1 MDSKIIIVT
10 FCVLLAASL
19 KSETEAVASHNPDFN
34 GKRSSVLKL
43 SNVRRTIRNM
53 CATMND
59 VCKMER
65 DELQDAD
72 Q

>member
-34 GKRSSVLKL
+34 GKRSSVLVNFILFFLMRFLK
-43 SNVRRTIRNM
+43 M
-53 CATMND
+53 CFKIALFL
-59 VCKMER
+59 K
-65 DELQDAD
+65 
-72 Q
+72 